1 MTFSD
6 SEYLDRFESIL
17 EEGLLK
23 LSSNLGLTD
32 GEMLSSEDI
41 NAKWED
47 SLMQGYVGDAVENFN
62 AFPEVAVAWA
72 AYLGMAVAFDWDANI
87 ERLAVR
93 RYSDYYGPRG
103 YDDMDEHIVSYIGA
117 EDPCRISDKTLGKAV
132 DALKAVGY
140 KDVTLKVYPGMRHEI
155 HNETGR
161 REVWDDI
168 LSYVEGAGR

>member
-1 MTFSD
+1 MAFSD

-93 RYSDYYGPRG
+93 RYSDYYGLRG
-103 YDDMDEHIVSYIGA
+103 YDDMDEHIVSYIRA
-117 EDPCRISDKTLGKAV
+117 DEARAVKLKLSLQSLAVAALG
-132 DALKAVGY
+132 L
-140 KDVTLKVYPGMRHEI
+140 MRHENI
-155 HNETGR
+155 DADTERGFMSWSAST
-161 REVWDDI
+161 
-168 LSYVEGAGR
+168 A